1 MERKNMEQ
9 ITSVQDVNG
18 MTPEALAAAQVYT
31 NTLLRERLVDAIAEI
46 DAGKN
51 VQAFAFTVRFH
62 DDPEYIVALGGE
74 GPATFALLDNAEMG
88 ILANT
93 VKAGIL
99 MPGFPERLSA
109 LHAGGF
115 VHPMQLLA
123 TVIDGERIVDQ
134 LRAMGAAQEAANES
148 EAIIK
153 RASGE

>member
-1 MERKNMEQ
+1 MEQ

-31 NTLLRERLVDAIAEI
+31 NTLLRERLVDAIAEL

-62 DDPEYIVALGGE
+62 DEAEYIVAMGGE
-74 GPATFALLDNAEMG
+74 GAATFALLDNAEMG
-88 ILANT
+88 IVANT

-99 MPGFPERLSA
+99 APGFPERMAA

-115 VHPMQLLA
+115 VDPMQIFGVFVA
-123 TVIDGERIVDQ
+123 AERIVAR
-134 LRAMGAAQEAANES
+134 LEAKGAAQEAANES